1 MWGGGGGVERKRRD
15 GYQLNGP
22 FLMHLYKLNFF
33 ELLPTKSFSRFRE
46 TLP

>member
-1 MWGGGGGVERKRRD
+1 MCVCVGGGVERKRRD

-33 ELLPTKSFSRFRE
+33 RITAYKIFQSV
-46 TLP
+46 